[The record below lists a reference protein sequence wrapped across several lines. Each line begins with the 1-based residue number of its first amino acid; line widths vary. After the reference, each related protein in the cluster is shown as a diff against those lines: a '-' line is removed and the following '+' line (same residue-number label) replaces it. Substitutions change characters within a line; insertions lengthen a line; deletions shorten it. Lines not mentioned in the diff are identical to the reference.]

1 MSTTRRRLATAR
13 DSSLGAHVR
22 WFQTRPA
29 CARQIA
35 PPPSPPPLRHGS
47 LSRRGLGR
55 VRARGSSPRERAR
68 VPRAPVSRARVSR
81 RGRRA
86 DRGCVPRFARPP
98 AQGAHRGDAPPR
110 QVRPSGRVRAAL
122 ARHPRPVPGV
132 RRGIP
137 QPLGRGRRARA
148 RPRRRGRRRGRDV
161 RGARAPPS
169 RRGWLPP
176 RARPREPPPARRP
189 KPPAPPRARVGGAS
203 RGRLRPRARRRARA
217 QPRIRRARRFPVPP
231 PALPARQRRLT
242 RRRARRRARAPSRK
256 SARTSTTRAPPS
268 TRAETNTTPSETPA
282 RRRPISAA
290 RLGRR
295 REPLPPRRARARGSA
310 RRRRATPAF
319 ARRRQSSR
327 KDCGRRSR
335 TSRRSNARAR
345 LVAFVFENRGATR
358 REFRRS
364 LLGAR
369 ATAASFVRVR
379 GVAEPRR
386 GRARCARG
394 GDGGDDGGDPRGVR
408 RHSAATTFYA
418 WVESALALED
428 ERRDDDDDDEDESS
442 FPGHVNGHDVNEHD
456 RSRVLGDAIRAVASA
471 ARRAGPALR
480 SRRRGVEA
488 IANAWSRAR
497 RRAEEDHDEAER
509 LAKRSERAAN
519 GLPTFDTF
527 REGGTSERFGDR
539 GTSERFGDRG
549 TRELRFNRVRR
560 FTEERL
566 ETPAKSS
573 SLADLAPAMFA
584 DATPPP
590 EDVEA
595 ALVARGATLRKVTNE
610 TRDASP
616 RASDERE
623 PSAGDVAESRS
634 ARGGSSPETP
644 EDAAARLDEL
654 ARASE
659 AALARTRR
667 RARAF
672 LATRVEA
679 VFGRD
684 EEGDPRPRWSRGGPR
699 GRTVVRADET
709 DRTRREGGDAGTV
722 CVCEHVARTR
732 RGA

>member
-1 MSTTRRRLATAR
+1 MLSRDADAR
-13 DSSLGAHVR
+13 GAHAAAMEA
-22 WFQTRPA
+22 TMEA
-29 CARQIA
+29 T
-35 PPPSPPPLRHGS
+35 
-47 LSRRGLGR
+47 
-55 VRARGSSPRERAR
+55 
-68 VPRAPVSRARVSR
+68 
-81 RGRRA
+81 
-86 DRGCVPRFARPP
+86 
-98 AQGAHRGDAPPR
+98 
-110 QVRPSGRVRAAL
+110 RAASD
-122 ARHPRPVPGV
+122 AV
-132 RRGIP
+132 
-137 QPLGRGRRARA
+137 
-148 RPRRRGRRRGRDV
+148 
-161 RGARAPPS
+161 
-169 RRGWLPP
+169 
-176 RARPREPPPARRP
+176 
-189 KPPAPPRARVGGAS
+189 
-203 RGRLRPRARRRARA
+203 
-217 QPRIRRARRFPVPP
+217 
-231 PALPARQRRLT
+231 
-242 RRRARRRARAPSRK
+242 
-256 SARTSTTRAPPS
+256 
-268 TRAETNTTPSETPA
+268 
-282 RRRPISAA
+282 
-290 RLGRR
+290 
-295 REPLPPRRARARGSA
+295 
-310 RRRRATPAF
+310 
-319 ARRRQSSR
+319 
-327 KDCGRRSR
+327 
-335 TSRRSNARAR
+335 
-345 LVAFVFENRGATR
+345 
-358 REFRRS
+358 
-364 LLGAR
+364 
-369 ATAASFVRVR
+369 
-379 GVAEPRR
+379 
-386 GRARCARG
+386 
-394 GDGGDDGGDPRGVR
+394 
-408 RHSAATTFYA
+408 SAATTFYA
-418 WVESALALED
+418 WVESAALED

-527 REGGTSERFGDR
+527 REGGTSERFGDG

-549 TRELRFNRVRR
+549 TS
-560 FTEERL
+560 

-684 EEGDPRPRWSRGGPR
+684 EEGDPAPAVVTGWSE
-699 GRTVVRADET
+699 DEPS
-709 DRTRREGGDAGTV
+709 
-722 CVCEHVARTR
+722 
-732 RGA
+732 

>member
-1 MSTTRRRLATAR
+1 MVSNAPRVHASDRAPAFAAPPFAMAASRDVVSGASARAVRPPVSARACLEHLCRALASLGVGVVPTEDASRGSRDRPRRALTAETLRRAKFDHPDASAPLWRAIHDLFLVCAAGFPNPSVAADALARVRGDADDVEDATAARATVSPRLATPAR
-13 DSSLGAHVR
+13 ATSRASPRDGRS
-22 WFQTRPA
+22 RPLLLA
-29 CARQIA
+29 LAWAVHPRT
-35 PPPSPPPLRHGS
+35 
-47 LSRRGLGR
+47 
-55 VRARGSSPRERAR
+55 SSPAR
-68 VPRAPVSRARVSR
+68 TPT
-81 RGRRA
+81 
-86 DRGCVPRFARPP
+86 
-98 AQGAHRGDAPPR
+98 
-110 QVRPSGRVRAAL
+110 
-122 ARHPRPVPGV
+122 
-132 RRGIP
+132 
-137 QPLGRGRRARA
+137 
-148 RPRRRGRRRGRDV
+148 
-161 RGARAPPS
+161 
-169 RRGWLPP
+169 
-176 RARPREPPPARRP
+176 
-189 KPPAPPRARVGGAS
+189 
-203 RGRLRPRARRRARA
+203 RARA
-217 QPRIRRARRFPVPP
+217 QPRAPGAPGPLPP
-231 PALPARQRRLT
+231 YRPTAASPP
-242 RRRARRRARAPSRK
+242 RARRRRAPPSRK
-256 SARTSTTRAPPS
+256 SARTTTRAPPS
-268 TRAETNTTPSETPA
+268 TRAETSDAVGAPA
-282 RRRPISAA
+282 ASSSAA
-290 RLGRR
+290 AFGSADTAN
-295 REPLPPRRARARGSA
+295 PSPRRARAARGRAGGA
-310 RRRRATPAF
+310 RRRRSRAVPIF
-319 ARRRQSSR
+319 AQ
-327 KDCGRRSR
+327 DCSRRSR
-335 TSRRSNARAR
+335 TSRRSNAAR
-345 LVAFVFENRGATR
+345 LVVRLRESRPVAAVRRSSSAPARPPLPSSAYEVLLSRDADARGAHAAAMEATMEATR
-358 REFRRS
+358 
-364 LLGAR
+364 
-369 ATAASFVRVR
+369 AASD
-379 GVAEPRR
+379 AI
-386 GRARCARG
+386 
-394 GDGGDDGGDPRGVR
+394 
-408 RHSAATTFYA
+408 SAATTFYA

-428 ERRDDDDDDEDESS
+428 ERREDDDDDEDESS

-527 REGGTSERFGDR
+527 REGGTSERFGDG

-549 TRELRFNRVRR
+549 TS
-560 FTEERL
+560 

-684 EEGDPRPRWSRGGPR
+684 EEGDPAPAVYTGWSE
-699 GRTVVRADET
+699 DEPS
-709 DRTRREGGDAGTV
+709 
-722 CVCEHVARTR
+722 
-732 RGA
+732 

>member
-1 MSTTRRRLATAR
+1 MAASRDVVSGASARAVRPPVSARACLEHLCRALA
-13 DSSLGAHVR
+13 SLGVGVVPTEDA
-22 WFQTRPA
+22 
-29 CARQIA
+29 
-35 PPPSPPPLRHGS
+35 S
-47 LSRRGLGR
+47 
-55 VRARGSSPRERAR
+55 RGSRDRPRRALTAETLRRAKFDHPDASAPLWRAIHDLFLVCAAGFPNPSVAADALAR
-68 VPRAPVSRARVSR
+68 V
-81 RGRRA
+81 
-86 DRGCVPRFARPP
+86 
-98 AQGAHRGDAPPR
+98 RGDADD
-110 QVRPSGRVRAAL
+110 VEDATCAAL
-122 ARHPRPVPGV
+122 ARHRLAEAGYP
-132 RRGIP
+132 
-137 QPLGRGRRARA
+137 RAR
-148 RPRRRGRRRGRDV
+148 DLE
-161 RGARAPPS
+161 S
-169 RRGWLPP
+169 LPP
-176 RARPREPPPARRP
+176 RDGRSRPLLLALAWAVHRADVFARAHADAH
-189 KPPAPPRARVGGAS
+189 APNLASAAPGAS
-203 RGRLRPRARRRARA
+203 RSPLPPYPPDSAASPAAARA
-217 QPRIRRARRFPVPP
+217 A
-231 PALPARQRRLT
+231 A
-242 RRRARRRARAPSRK
+242 ARALAEERAYVDDARAALDACRDEHDAVGDAGPSS
-256 SARTSTTRAPPS
+256 SA
-268 TRAETNTTPSETPA
+268 
-282 RRRPISAA
+282 SAA

-295 REPLPPRRARARGSA
+295 REPLPLAARAAARVRAEAARDAGVRAQTPIFAQRLWQTFSHVEALERARA
-310 RRRRATPAF
+310 
-319 ARRRQSSR
+319 
-327 KDCGRRSR
+327 
-335 TSRRSNARAR
+335 SRRVR
-345 LVAFVFENRGATR
+345 LRESR
-358 REFRRS
+358 REF
-364 LLGAR
+364 
-369 ATAASFVRVR
+369 AASF
-379 GVAEPRR
+379 GDPSSAP
-386 GRARCARG
+386 ARPPLPSSAYEVLLSRDADARG
-394 GDGGDDGGDPRGVR
+394 AHAAAMEATMEATRAASDAI
-408 RHSAATTFYA
+408 SAATTFYA

-428 ERRDDDDDDEDESS
+428 ERREDEDDDEDESS
-442 FPGHVNGHDVNEHD
+442 FPGHVNGHDVNGHD

-527 REGGTSERFGDR
+527 REGGTSERCGGGTSEQLGDR
-539 GTSERFGDRG
+539 GTSERFGGG
-549 TRELRFNRVRR
+549 TS
-560 FTEERL
+560 

-644 EDAAARLDEL
+644 EDAAARLGEL

-684 EEGDPRPRWSRGGPR
+684 EEGDPAPAVVHGVVR

-722 CVCEHVARTR
+722 CVCEYVARTR

>member
-1 MSTTRRRLATAR
+1 MVSN
-13 DSSLGAHVR
+13 
-22 WFQTRPA
+22 
-29 CARQIA
+29 A
-35 PPPSPPPLRHGS
+35 P
-47 LSRRGLGR
+47 R
-55 VRARGSSPRERAR
+55 VRASDRAPAFAAPPFAMAASRDVVSGASARAVRPPVSARACLEHLCRALASLGVGVVPTEDASRGSRDRPRRALTAETLRRAKFDHPDASAPLWRAIHDLFLVCAAGFPNPSVAADALAR
-68 VPRAPVSRARVSR
+68 V
-81 RGRRA
+81 
-86 DRGCVPRFARPP
+86 
-98 AQGAHRGDAPPR
+98 RGDADD
-110 QVRPSGRVRAAL
+110 VEDATCAAL
-122 ARHPRPVPGV
+122 ARHRLAEAGYP
-132 RRGIP
+132 
-137 QPLGRGRRARA
+137 ARA
-148 RPRRRGRRRGRDV
+148 RPR
-161 RGARAPPS
+161 A
-169 RRGWLPP
+169 
-176 RARPREPPPARRP
+176 PPPARRP

-217 QPRIRRARRFPVPP
+217 QPRIRRARRFPIPP

-242 RRRARRRARAPSRK
+242 RRRARAAAARALAEERAYVDDARAALDACRDEHDAVGDAGPSS
-256 SARTSTTRAPPS
+256 SA
-268 TRAETNTTPSETPA
+268 
-282 RRRPISAA
+282 SAA

-295 REPLPPRRARARGSA
+295 RGPSPRRARAA
-310 RRRRATPAF
+310 RVRAEAARDAGVRAQTPIF
-319 ARRRQSSR
+319 AQRLWQTFSHVEALERARA
-327 KDCGRRSR
+327 
-335 TSRRSNARAR
+335 SRRVR
-345 LVAFVFENRGATR
+345 LRDAR
-358 REFRRS
+358 REF
-364 LLGAR
+364 
-369 ATAASFVRVR
+369 AASF
-379 GVAEPRR
+379 GDPSSAP
-386 GRARCARG
+386 ARPPLPSSAYEVLLSRDADARG
-394 GDGGDDGGDPRGVR
+394 AHAAAMEATMEATRAASDAI
-408 RHSAATTFYA
+408 SAATTFYA

-549 TRELRFNRVRR
+549 TSERFGDRR
-560 FTEERL
+560 SS

-623 PSAGDVAESRS
+623 PSAGDVAEFRS

-684 EEGDPRPRWSRGGPR
+684 EEGDPAPAVVTGWSE
-699 GRTVVRADET
+699 DEPS
-709 DRTRREGGDAGTV
+709 
-722 CVCEHVARTR
+722 
-732 RGA
+732 